1 MRYVGGT
8 ALLVFGAAVFPLPG
22 QLAESVSAWLVA
34 ALSTGCF
41 IAAYKLLAPPGA
53 PALDAAAEKGK
64 AD

>member
-8 ALLVFGAAVFPLPG
+8 ALLLLGAAVFPLPG

-34 ALSTGCF
+34 LLSTGCF
-41 IAAYKLLAPPGA
+41 VAAYKLLAPPSA
-53 PALDAAAEKGK
+53 PAPDAAGKKGQ